1 MSDQIREQQKQTWNK
16 FAPGWKKWDEL
27 TMSFLKPAGDAILE
41 RARLV
46 PGHRVL
52 DVATGTGEP
61 GLSAAA
67 KVGSGKVTGVD
78 LSEEMAQIARENARS
93 KGLTNFE
100 AKVCDAGILP
110 FDDGIFD
117 AILCRFG
124 VMFFPDPS
132 SNLKEMARVLKPGGR
147 MVLVAWGSPA
157 ENTWATTIGQI
168 VNQRLN
174 IPAPPPDAPGLYRF
188 AQEGLLSSLLQSAGL
203 KEVRQEK
210 VQGTFSLESP
220 DLYWDWQT
228 DVAAPVVAALSKA
241 DSATREEIKQEVL
254 RLAREKSSTKDK
266 VTFHWGW
273 WVVSGFRA

>member
-241 DSATREEIKQEVL
+241 DSVTREEIKQEVL